1 MVYAFLS
8 LRIKTMNYKLLQKLL
23 FFMVLGLSLSSLQS
37 CSEVEE
43 TIEDVP
49 RIMAEYQAI
58 VWWQPAD
65 TEM

>member
-1 MVYAFLS
+1 
-8 LRIKTMNYKLLQKLL
+8 MNYKLLQKLL